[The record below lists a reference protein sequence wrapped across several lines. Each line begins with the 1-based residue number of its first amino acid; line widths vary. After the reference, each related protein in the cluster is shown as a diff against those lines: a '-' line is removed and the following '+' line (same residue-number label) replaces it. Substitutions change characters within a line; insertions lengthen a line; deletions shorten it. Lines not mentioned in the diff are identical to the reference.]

1 MWQLFSAIIIYLHP
15 IVLQNMALLSEE
27 QLVRCA
33 IRSEGISRHRHKPRL
48 PVSILSM
55 AIPLTV
61 AWELV
66 RLHLVNHL
74 RNRRHPPYSKPWKP
88 VSGDGKSHSTNFC
101 NRSIIMQTAVTTQL
115 KSILSCSYIICV
127 NGVFTRWGSV
137 RAIINTCN
145 IAQARLRRKR
155 CSGAVSA
162 LK

>member
-1 MWQLFSAIIIYLHP
+1 MWQLFSAMYLHP
-15 IVLQNMALLSEE
+15 IVLQNMALPSEE

-33 IRSEGISRHRHKPRL
+33 TRSASVSSLGRHRHKPRL
-48 PVSILSM
+48 PVSILNM

-66 RLHLVNHL
+66 RLHLH
-74 RNRRHPPYSKPWKP
+74 NRRQPPYSKPWKP